1 MFTMVEKRGVATAI
15 ILTIITCGI
24 YGIYWFVK
32 LNDEV
37 NQLDGDTTA
46 SSGIVVFLLTLIT
59 CGIYGLYWLYKMG
72 TKIDKMEQ
80 DAGAASQSR
89 GIVYLILGIFGF
101 SIVSYALM
109 QDSIN
114 KMLDRGAL

>member
-1 MFTMVEKRGVATAI
+1 MVEKRGVAAAI

-37 NQLDGDTTA
+37 NQLDGDTA
-46 SSGIVVFLLTLIT
+46 APSGIVVFLLTLVT
-59 CGIYGLYWLYKMG
+59 CGIYELYWLYKMG
-72 TKIDKMEQ
+72 TKMDNM
-80 DAGAASQSR
+80 DPDAASQSR